1 MTMINYLR
9 VAILIV
15 ALGLGAYLDRLYM
28 NTVLSKEVSAH
39 NETRDEFKTAV
50 NLAEKRSNFLSTSY
64 QEQLNEASKIAKQE
78 AQASKTALLN
88 ATAVNGRLHNTIATL
103 NSRITEAAR
112 EAVEEY
118 ATVSG
123 ELLLTCSRRLMW
135 YATEADGH
143 KIDANEL
150 SNAWPKN
157 PD

>member
-1 MTMINYLR
+1 MLNYLR
-9 VAILIV
+9 VAALLA

-28 NTVLSKEVSAH
+28 NNMVSKETIAH
-39 NETRDEFKTAV
+39 NETKEAFKEAQR
-50 NLAEKRSNFLSTSY
+50 LSEKRSEFLSTSY

-88 ATAVNGRLHNTIATL
+88 ATVINGRLHNTIASL
-103 NSRITEAAR
+103 NSRITEASR

-118 ATVSG
+118 AAISG

-135 YATEADGH
+135 YAAEADGH

-150 SNAWPKN
+150 YNAWPKN

>member
-1 MTMINYLR
+1 MAKYFYIFVACVIFIAGGSFDR
-9 VAILIV
+9 VL
-15 ALGLGAYLDRLYM
+15 M
-28 NTVLSKEVSAH
+28 NRKLNKEIAAHAQTKDDYKESA
-39 NETRDEFKTAV
+39 R
-50 NLAEKRSNFLSTSY
+50 LAEKRSNFLSETY
-64 QEQLNEASKIAKQE
+64 QENLNAASKIAKQE
-78 AQASKTALLN
+78 AQASKDALLN
-88 ATAVNGRLHNTIATL
+88 ATVVNGRLHNTIASL
-103 NSRITEAAR
+103 NSRITKATR

-135 YATEADGH
+135 YAAEADGH